1 MKRVSDV
8 QSKKS
13 LRTANEDRQYGNN
26 AVPRFGTCAG
36 KIIDL
41 FAQYVEDSMTVP
53 PKGGRGCRV
62 QKEHIDLCFGKFYQ
76 AMREFMDGEEK
87 SKVFVIKDAK
97 VLEKIDKETVTLSDS
112 LKEEVERLKGIIQEN
127 TQILE
132 DDASL
137 YQDMIYRINELEE
150 KLGEEDE

>member
-13 LRTANEDRQYGNN
+13 LRAANEDRQYGNN

-41 FAQYVEDSMTVP
+41 FAQYVENSMTVP

-76 AMREFMDGEEK
+76 AMREFMDSEQKVQPVVVIEEVVVK
-87 SKVFVIKDAK
+87 ERIEHIVIDDA
-97 VLEKIDKETVTLSDS
+97 
-112 LKEEVERLKGIIQEN
+112 LKEEVERLREVVEN
-127 TQILE
+127 NKVSE

-137 YQDMIYRINELEE
+137 YQDMISRINELEE
-150 KLGEEDE
+150 RLGEEE

>member
-13 LRTANEDRQYGNN
+13 LRTANKERQYGNN

-76 AMREFMDGEEK
+76 AMREFMDSEQK
-87 SKVFVIKDAK
+87 PQVLVIKDTK
-97 VLEKIDKETVTLSDS
+97 VLEKIVKEPVILDDS
-112 LKEEVERLKGIIQEN
+112 LKEEIERLKS
-127 TQILE
+127 ILQQNRQVWE

-137 YQDMIYRINELEE
+137 YQDMISRINELEE
-150 KLGEEDE
+150 RLGEEE

>member
-8 QSKKS
+8 QAKKS
-13 LRTANEDRQYGNN
+13 LRAANEERQYGNN

-41 FAQYVEDSMTVP
+41 FAQYVEDEMKVP

-76 AMREFMDGEEK
+76 AMREFMDSENPQQ
-87 SKVFVIKDAK
+87 K
-97 VLEKIDKETVTLSDS
+97 VLVKKEKEYVKETVILDDS
-112 LKEEVERLKGIIQEN
+112 LKEEVARLTAIVEN
-127 TQILE
+127 SKQAWE
-132 DDASL
+132 DDSSL
-137 YQDMIYRINELEE
+137 YQDMINRLNELEE
-150 KLGEEDE
+150 RLGEKNGQN

>member
-13 LRTANEDRQYGNN
+13 LRAANEERQYGNN

-76 AMREFMDGEEK
+76 AMREFMDSENPQQ
-87 SKVFVIKDAK
+87 K
-97 VLEKIDKETVTLSDS
+97 VLVKKEKEYVKETVILDDS
-112 LKEEVERLKGIIQEN
+112 LKEEVARLTAIVEN
-127 TQILE
+127 SKQAWE
-132 DDASL
+132 DDSSL
-137 YQDMIYRINELEE
+137 YQDMINRINELEE
-150 KLGEEDE
+150 RLGEEE

>member
-8 QSKKS
+8 QSKIS
-13 LRTANEDRQYGNN
+13 LRAANEDRQYGHN
-26 AVPRFGTCAG
+26 AVPRFGNCAG

-41 FAQYVEDSMTVP
+41 FAQYVENSMTVP

-76 AMREFMDGEEK
+76 AMREFMDSEQNVQPVVVEEVVVK
-87 SKVFVIKDAK
+87 
-97 VLEKIDKETVTLSDS
+97 EKIKHVVIDDA
-112 LKEEVERLKGIIQEN
+112 LKEEVERLKKVVEATN
-127 TQILE
+127 KVSE

-137 YQDMIYRINELEE
+137 YQDMINRINELEE
-150 KLGEEDE
+150 RLGEEE

>member
-1 MKRVSDV
+1 MKRVSEV
-8 QSKKS
+8 QAKIS
-13 LRTANEDRQYGNN
+13 LRKANEERQYGNN

-76 AMREFMDGEEK
+76 AMREFMDAENPQQ
-87 SKVFVIKDAK
+87 K
-97 VLEKIDKETVTLSDS
+97 VLVKKEKEYVKETVILDAS
-112 LKEEVERLKGIIQEN
+112 LKEEVARLTAIVEN
-127 TQILE
+127 SKQVWE
-132 DDASL
+132 DDSSL
-137 YQDMIYRINELEE
+137 YQDMITRINELEE
-150 KLGEEDE
+150 KLGEEE

>member
-8 QSKKS
+8 QAKKS
-13 LRTANEDRQYGNN
+13 LRAANEERQYGNN

-41 FAQYVEDSMTVP
+41 FAQYVEDEMKVP

-76 AMREFMDGEEK
+76 AMREFMDSENPQQ
-87 SKVFVIKDAK
+87 K
-97 VLEKIDKETVTLSDS
+97 VLVKKEKEYVKETVILDDS
-112 LKEEVERLKGIIQEN
+112 LKEEVARLTAIVEN
-127 TQILE
+127 SKQAWE
-132 DDASL
+132 DDSSL
-137 YQDMIYRINELEE
+137 YQDMINRINELEE
-150 KLGEEDE
+150 TLGEKNGEN

>member
-13 LRTANEDRQYGNN
+13 LRAANEDRQYGNN

-41 FAQYVEDSMTVP
+41 FAQYVENSMTVP

-76 AMREFMDGEEK
+76 AMREFMDSEQKVQPVVVIEEVVVK
-87 SKVFVIKDAK
+87 ERIKHIVIDDA
-97 VLEKIDKETVTLSDS
+97 
-112 LKEEVERLKGIIQEN
+112 LKEEVERLREVVEN
-127 TQILE
+127 NKVSE

-137 YQDMIYRINELEE
+137 YQDMISRINELEE
-150 KLGEEDE
+150 RLGEEE

>member
-8 QSKKS
+8 QSKIS
-13 LRTANEDRQYGNN
+13 LRAANKDRQYGHN
-26 AVPRFGTCAG
+26 AVPRFGNCAG

-41 FAQYVEDSMTVP
+41 FAQYVENSMTVP

-76 AMREFMDGEEK
+76 AMREFMDSEQNVQPVVVEEVVVK
-87 SKVFVIKDAK
+87 
-97 VLEKIDKETVTLSDS
+97 EKIKHVVIDDA
-112 LKEEVERLKGIIQEN
+112 LKEEVERLKKVVEATN
-127 TQILE
+127 KVSE

-137 YQDMIYRINELEE
+137 YQDMINRINELEE
-150 KLGEEDE
+150 RLGEEE

>member
-13 LRTANEDRQYGNN
+13 LRAANEDRQYGNN

-76 AMREFMDGEEK
+76 AMREFMDSEQK
-87 SKVFVIKDAK
+87 PQVLVIKDTK
-97 VLEKIDKETVTLSDS
+97 VLEKIVKEPVILDDS
-112 LKEEVERLKGIIQEN
+112 LKEEIERLKS
-127 TQILE
+127 ILQQNRQVWE

-137 YQDMIYRINELEE
+137 YQDMISRINELEE
-150 KLGEEDE
+150 RLGEEE

>member
-8 QSKKS
+8 QAKKS
-13 LRTANEDRQYGNN
+13 LRAANEERQYGNN

-76 AMREFMDGEEK
+76 AMREFMDSENPQQ
-87 SKVFVIKDAK
+87 K
-97 VLEKIDKETVTLSDS
+97 VLVKKEKEYVKETVILDDS
-112 LKEEVERLKGIIQEN
+112 LKEEVARLTAIVEN
-127 TQILE
+127 SKQAWE
-132 DDASL
+132 DDSSL
-137 YQDMIYRINELEE
+137 YQDMINRINELEE
-150 KLGEEDE
+150 RLGEEE

>member
-8 QSKKS
+8 QAKIS
-13 LRTANEDRQYGNN
+13 LRAANEERQYGNN

-41 FAQYVEDSMTVP
+41 FAQYVEDEMKVP

-76 AMREFMDGEEK
+76 AMREFMDGEK
-87 SKVFVIKDAK
+87 
-97 VLEKIDKETVTLSDS
+97 
-112 LKEEVERLKGIIQEN
+112 
-127 TQILE
+127 
-132 DDASL
+132 
-137 YQDMIYRINELEE
+137 NEQ
-150 KLGEEDE
+150 

>member
-1 MKRVSDV
+1 MKRVSEV
-8 QSKKS
+8 QAKIS
-13 LRTANEDRQYGNN
+13 LRKANEERQYGNN
-26 AVPRFGTCAG
+26 AVPRFGNCAG

-41 FAQYVEDSMTVP
+41 FAQFVEDEMTVP

-87 SKVFVIKDAK
+87 SKVFVIKDAE
-97 VLEKIDKETVTLSDS
+97 VLEKIDKEIVILDDS
-112 LKEEVERLKGIIQEN
+112 LKEEVGRLKAIVQQN
-127 TQILE
+127 KQVWE

-137 YQDMIYRINELEE
+137 YQDMINRIHELEE
-150 KLGEEDE
+150 RLGEKNE

>member
-8 QSKKS
+8 QAKKS
-13 LRTANEDRQYGNN
+13 LRAANEERQYGNN

-62 QKEHIDLCFGKFYQ
+62 QKEHIDLAFGKFYQ
-76 AMREFMDGEEK
+76 AMREFMDSENPQQ
-87 SKVFVIKDAK
+87 K
-97 VLEKIDKETVTLSDS
+97 VLVKKEKEYVKETVILDDS
-112 LKEEVERLKGIIQEN
+112 LKEEVARLTAIVEN
-127 TQILE
+127 SKQAWE
-132 DDASL
+132 DDSSL
-137 YQDMIYRINELEE
+137 YQDMINRINELEE
-150 KLGEEDE
+150 RLGEEE